1 MAQGD
6 PADGQVFE
14 KVGEKVSIFLRD
26 GRWYVNYQ
34 QGRRQV
40 RKSLKTN
47 SKKEARRKALALERD
62 LLVGKRLFDKRPPL
76 ITDITAA
83 FLEAKEGDGLA
94 PSTLEKYCFC
104 VAQMKQV
111 AGELGLK
118 RVSEIDAYFM
128 DKFRKRRTEALSKR
142 PGRDGQKTA
151 TNDMVTIREIVNYA
165 LEMKLIHEDPLAG
178 YSIKKSKTKPQP
190 YWVQDE
196 LDRILAAARRQPHQD
211 VYRLLGWTGMRIGEV
226 ENLTWNDIDLDNRVI
241 KIQEKKGWKPKTGD
255 TRSVPMSSEV
265 VELLG
270 RQPRHCAWVFTFPAD
285 RYGPVRQV
293 RQRRLLDYLKR
304 LLKKLGLPGHL
315 HTFRHTFISL
325 ALTRGTPE
333 ATVREW
339 VGHVD
344 DEMIRRYTHIAS
356 QESHGAMQRLE
367 ASVLER
373 RAAAKKSS

>member
-6 PADGQVFE
+6 SADGHDYE
-14 KVGEKVSIFLRD
+14 KVGEKVSIFLRN
-26 GRWYVNYQ
+26 GRWYANYQ

-40 RKSLKTN
+40 RKSLKTS
-47 SKKEARRKALALERD
+47 SKKEARRKALAIERD

-94 PSTLEKYCFC
+94 PSTLEKYGFC
-104 VAQMKQV
+104 IGQMKQV
-111 AGELGLK
+111 AEELSAK

-165 LEMKLIHEDPLAG
+165 LEKKLIHDDPLAG
-178 YSIKKSKTKPQP
+178 YSIKKAKTKPQP

-241 KIQEKKGWKPKTGD
+241 KIQAKAGWKPKTGD
-255 TRSVPMSSEV
+255 VRSVPMSSEV

-270 RQPRHCAWVFTFPAD
+270 RQPRHCPWVFTFPAD
-285 RYGPVRQV
+285 RYGPVRQI

-304 LLKKLGLPGHL
+304 LLKKLGFPGHL

-325 ALTRGTPE
+325 ALTRGVPE

-367 ASVLER
+367 TSIMER
-373 RAAAKKSS
+373 RAAAQKSS

>member
-6 PADGQVFE
+6 SADGQVYE
-14 KVGEKVSIFLRD
+14 KVGEVVSIFLRD

-47 SKKEARRKALALERD
+47 SKKEARRKSLAIERD
-62 LLVGKRLFDKRPPL
+62 LLTGKRLFDKRPPL
-76 ITDITAA
+76 IADIAAA
-83 FLEAKEGDGLA
+83 FLEAKEAAGKA
-94 PSTLEKYCFC
+94 ASTLEKYGYC
-104 VAQMKQV
+104 VGLLNETAE
-111 AGELGLK
+111 ELGVR

-128 DKFRKRRTEALSKR
+128 EKFRKRRTERLSQR
-142 PGRDGQKTA
+142 PGRDGQNTA
-151 TNDMVTIREIVNYA
+151 TKDLVTIRGIVNYA
-165 LEMKLIHEDPLAG
+165 LNLKLIHEDPLAG
-178 YSIKKSKTKPQP
+178 YSIKKAKTKPQP
-190 YWVQDE
+190 YWIQDE

-211 VYRLLGWTGMRIGEV
+211 VYRLLAWTGMRIGEV
-226 ENLTWNDIDLDNRVI
+226 EHLTWNDIDMDNRVI
-241 KIQEKKGWKPKTGD
+241 KIQEKEGWKPKTGD
-255 TRSVPMSSEV
+255 ARSVPMSSEV

-270 RQPRHCAWVFTFPAD
+270 RQPHHCQWVFTFPAD
-285 RYGPVRQV
+285 RYGPVRQI

-356 QESHGAMQRLE
+356 QESHAAMQRLE
-367 ASVLER
+367 ESVKAR
-373 RAAAKKSS
+373 RLQAG

>member
-14 KVGEKVSIFLRD
+14 RVGERVSIFLRD

-47 SKKEARRKALALERD
+47 SKKEARRKVLALERD

-165 LEMKLIHEDPLAG
+165 LEMKLIHEDPLAE
-178 YSIKKSKTKPQP
+178 YSIKKAKTKPQP

-241 KIQEKKGWKPKTGD
+241 KIQEKEGWKPKTGD

-270 RQPRHCAWVFTFPAD
+270 RQPRHCQWVFTFPAD
-285 RYGPVRQV
+285 RYGPIRQI

-325 ALTRGTPE
+325 ALTRGVPE